1 MTGIDEL
8 RAVAVE
14 VAWAAARLIRDRRP
28 EQLRVAGTKSSAVDI
43 VTEMDTA
50 AEQLIIDLLMDR
62 RPADGLLGEEGG
74 LRPGTS
80 GLTWV
85 IDPIDATVNYL
96 YQVGHYAVSVGV
108 VEGQPDPAGWRQMA
122 GCVVDPV
129 AETTYWAGAGAGAYR
144 DGRPLS
150 GPNRVELS
158 QALVATG
165 FGYLSHRRATQAR
178 VLAGVLPR
186 VRDIRRMGCAS
197 LDLAYVAEGRLD
209 AYYERGLNPW
219 DFAAGGL
226 IAVEAGAAVSGPNG
240 RHPDS
245 EMVVA
250 AEPGLHR
257 VLLDLLGDL
266 DAYRDGEEVPLLPQG
281 G

>member
-1 MTGIDEL
+1 MTGLDEL

-14 VAWAAARLIRDRRP
+14 VAWAAAHLVRDQRP
-28 EQLRVAGTKSSAVDI
+28 EGLRVAGTKSSAVDI

-50 AEQLIIDLLMDR
+50 AERLIIDLLMDR

-74 LRPGTS
+74 LRPGSS

-96 YQVGHYAVSVGV
+96 YQVGQYAVSVGV
-108 VEGQPDPAGWRQMA
+108 VEGQPDPAGWRQLA

-129 AETTYWAGAGAGAYR
+129 AEITYWASSGGGAYR
-144 DGRPLS
+144 DGRPLP
-150 GPNRVELS
+150 GPNRVHLS

-165 FGYLSHRRATQAR
+165 FGYLAHRRATQAR

-186 VRDIRRMGCAS
+186 VRDIRRFGCAS
-197 LDLAYVAEGRLD
+197 LDLVYVAEGRLD

-219 DFAAGGL
+219 DFAAAGL
-226 IAVEAGAAVSGPNG
+226 IAAEAGVRVSGPNG
-240 RHPDS
+240 RHPDT

-250 AEPGLHR
+250 AEPQLHR
-257 VLLDLLGDL
+257 VLLDILGDL
-266 DAYRDGEEVPLLPQG
+266 DAYRDGEQG
-281 G
+281 PPSVGG